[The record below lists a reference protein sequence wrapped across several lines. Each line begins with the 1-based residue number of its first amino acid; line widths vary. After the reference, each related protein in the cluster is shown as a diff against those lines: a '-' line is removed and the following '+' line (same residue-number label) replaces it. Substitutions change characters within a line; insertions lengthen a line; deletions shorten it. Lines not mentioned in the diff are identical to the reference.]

1 MVSYT
6 EYATKPAP
14 KVADNEPTVKEN
26 LENIRAQRLAAQH
39 AIAEARRALSE
50 LEAQAARLAAQE
62 EAITAARGHNIHRER
77 LEAIEALDRGG
88 SSAHDALE
96 RKLHSLLKRQR
107 FIDIHIMPLR
117 NTLIRLLREH
127 SEYLDGV
134 THQVPPECDASQL
147 CRTQVLEKYGTLFPH
162 TTTAE
167 EKRLVLQDLVDTYC
181 HPDIARH
188 ISVEHRATNPGE
200 NMGECYVFIVNAEL
214 VRELPPS
221 LR

>member
-1 MVSYT
+1 MGSYT

-14 KVADNEPTVKEN
+14 KVADDEPTVEEN
-26 LENIRAQRLAAQH
+26 LENIRAQRLMAQR
-39 AIAEARRALSE
+39 AVEEVRRALAD
-50 LEAQAARLAAQE
+50 LEAQEAQLAAQE
-62 EAITAARGHNIHRER
+62 QAIEAARGHNVHRER
-77 LEAIEALDRGG
+77 LEAIELLGRGG

-96 RKLHSLLKRQR
+96 EQIRSLRQR
-107 FIDIHIMPLR
+107 QQFIDIHIMPLR

-162 TTTAE
+162 QTTAE
-167 EKRLVLQDLVDTYC
+167 EKQRILQDIVDTYC

-188 ISVEHRATNPGE
+188 ITVDYRAANPDVGTDPH
-200 NMGECYVFIVNAEL
+200 YVFVVSAEPG
-214 VRELPPS
+214 RELPPS
-221 LR
+221 RP

>member
-1 MVSYT
+1 MGSYT
-6 EYATKPAP
+6 EHATKPAP
-14 KVADNEPTVKEN
+14 KVADDEPTVKEN
-26 LENIRAQRLAAQH
+26 LENIRAQRLAARH
-39 AIAEARRALSE
+39 AIAEARRTLSK

-77 LEAIEALDRGG
+77 LEAIEALDRDG
-88 SSAHDALE
+88 SSAHDTLE
-96 RKLHSLLKRQR
+96 RKLHSLLERQR

-162 TTTAE
+162 QTTTE
-167 EKRLVLQDLVDTYC
+167 EKKRILQDIVDTYC

-188 ISVEHRATNPGE
+188 ISVEHRATNPDVGTDPH
-200 NMGECYVFIVNAEL
+200 YVFVVSAEPG
-214 VRELPPS
+214 RELPPS
-221 LR
+221 RP

>member
-1 MVSYT
+1 MGSYT

-14 KVADNEPTVKEN
+14 KVADNEPTVEEN
-26 LENIRAQRLAAQH
+26 LENIRAQHLAARH
-39 AIAEARRALSE
+39 AIAEARHALSG

-62 EAITAARGHNIHRER
+62 EAITAARGHNVHRER
-77 LEAIEALDRGG
+77 LEAIELLGRGG

-96 RKLHSLLKRQR
+96 EQIRSLRQR
-107 FIDIHIMPLR
+107 QQFIDIHIMPLR

-188 ISVEHRATNPGE
+188 ITVDYRAANPDVGTDSH
-200 NMGECYVFIVNAEL
+200 YVFVVSAEPG
-214 VRELPPS
+214 RELPPS
-221 LR
+221 RP